1 MYRCELWNLSCSY
14 VNKYIVAWRK
24 IKRRL
29 WRLPYTTHN
38 NIVHNLCNDVA
49 LRIVSFIHNN
59 YNLYFVHN
67 TISTP
72 YFHRQRNSTNKLH
85 RTKKNL
91 NKLWLQTNY
100 SNKYHNI
107 IHNTYLVH
115 NISIIP
121 LTWLSSTN
129 WVSPLSR
136 ASHNSLIASAR
147 QHHHN

>member
-1 MYRCELWNLSCSY
+1 MYSYCPVIFFILFYSSVSLDSLHQTYMYCMHMYRCELWNLSCSY

-85 RTKKNL
+85 RKIFFL
-91 NKLWLQTNY
+91 INY
-100 SNKYHNI
+100 DCKQITAINI
-107 IHNTYLVH
+107 M
-115 NISIIP
+115 II
-121 LTWLSSTN
+121 LYTI
-129 WVSPLSR
+129 
-136 ASHNSLIASAR
+136 LI
-147 QHHHN
+147 